1 MVPLKETDI
10 SGPER
15 HARDAI
21 EQHGR
26 RGLGRVSHA
35 LALRDKRGHLHANA
49 TPRYVRARIRNIVPV
64 VLDGFEFPVAESRL
78 DRLSALQHYNGLR
91 VHTDYFPEGM
101 SKMRE
106 KFLNVPLAA
115 VIHPLSPSAT
125 LAAQEQASAA
135 VNAPPIT
142 ELELKES
149 EQPRYV
155 FVVKFKYQD
164 GAERIEGTR
173 AEGTTRADDANCL
186 RWLRNCRPFIRCGS
200 MVAPADSE
208 AAIILSRLSAA
219 PHERSL
225 C

>member
-1 MVPLKETDI
+1 LDPGSQTSWRKCLVPLKETDI

-64 VLDGFEFPVAESRL
+64 VLDGFEFPVAENRL

-173 AEGTTRADDANCL
+173 AEEPQGPTTLIVYD
-186 RWLRNCRPFIRCGS
+186 GS
-200 MVAPADSE
+200 
-208 AAIILSRLSAA
+208 AIVVRLSDVDRWSRQQI
-219 PHERSL
+219 PKQPL
-225 C
+225 F